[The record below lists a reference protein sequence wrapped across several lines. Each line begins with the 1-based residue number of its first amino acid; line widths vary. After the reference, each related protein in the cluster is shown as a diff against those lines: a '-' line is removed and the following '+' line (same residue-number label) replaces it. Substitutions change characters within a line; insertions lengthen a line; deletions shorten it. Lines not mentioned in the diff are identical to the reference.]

1 MVIDLVD
8 RARGAL
14 VGLAVGDALG
24 SPTEGKSPD
33 FIQRQWGRVTDFL
46 SDAQAGT
53 DDTEY
58 ALFSAGLLL
67 RHGRGLTMEQAAQAW
82 REHIISADNAYKG
95 AGFSEILTINNLR
108 RGLQPPQSGQHLH
121 AWSDGLA
128 MRAAPHGIVA
138 AGDPHG
144 AAQLAEIDGAV
155 SHAGEGIYG
164 GRAVAA
170 AVAVAMHGAAWQE
183 MIAAAQAVIPADS
196 WTARAIAQ
204 GVAIGAPS
212 ADVWSALPLLYEKIV
227 CAYYHWA
234 DLAPEAVGLAFGI
247 LAAARGKFLEA
258 VLGGVNLGRDA
269 DTIAAICGAITGA
282 GAGEKQIP
290 LPWAT
295 RITTARGNCIK
306 MVKDMNISAVAEKLA
321 ALASTRRAVP

>member
-24 SPTEGKSPD
+24 SPTEGKSPE

-46 SDAQAGT
+46 SEAQAGT

-67 RHGRGLTMEQAAQAW
+67 RYGRGLTMEQAAQAW
-82 REHIISADNAYKG
+82 REQIISAANEYKG

-108 RGLQPPQSGQHLH
+108 RSLQPPQSGQHLH
-121 AWSDGLA
+121 CWSDGLA
-128 MRAAPHGIVA
+128 MRVAPYGVVA
-138 AGDPHG
+138 AGDPRS
-144 AAQLAEIDGAV
+144 AAQLAAIDGAV

-164 GRAVAA
+164 GCAVAA
-170 AVAVAMHGAAWQE
+170 AVAVAMRGATWQE
-183 MIAAAQAVIPADS
+183 TITAAQAVIPSDS

-204 GVAIGAPS
+204 GAAIGAAS
-212 ADVWSALPLLYEKIV
+212 AEVWSALPLLYEKIV

-247 LAAARGKFLEA
+247 LAAARGQFREA
-258 VLGGVNLGRDA
+258 VLGGVNIGRDA

-282 GAGEKQIP
+282 IAGEKQIP
-290 LPWAT
+290 RQWAA
-295 RITTARGNCIK
+295 RITTAKGHCIK
-306 MVKDMNISAVAEKLA
+306 TVKDMNISATAEKLA
-321 ALASTRRAVP
+321 RLAPTERAIT